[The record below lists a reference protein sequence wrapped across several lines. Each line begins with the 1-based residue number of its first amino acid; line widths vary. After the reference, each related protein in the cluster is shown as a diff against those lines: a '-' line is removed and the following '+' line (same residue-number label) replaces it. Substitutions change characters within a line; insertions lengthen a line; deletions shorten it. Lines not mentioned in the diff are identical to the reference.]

1 MPSEPVPKG
10 QTRKVVIEIK
20 GPVSKEQLVEFHK
33 ELRALART
41 VKGKVVARARSK
53 KKSS

>member
-1 MPSEPVPKG
+1 MPSEPVQKG
-10 QTRKVVIEIK
+10 KTRKVIIEIK

-41 VKGKVVARARSK
+41 VRGTVVAKRRPR
-53 KKSS
+53 KSS